1 MYRIHGH
8 LTKKI
13 TWTLRY
19 QGAYNNETLLIM
31 HLISNFLGFK
41 NSSLEFVKQD
51 VFNNA

>member
-19 QGAYNNETLLIM
+19 QGGYNNETLLIM
-31 HLISNFLGFK
+31 HIL
-41 NSSLEFVKQD
+41 SLKLPRPQKQ
-51 VFNNA
+51 FIGICEEGCLQ